1 MALHENA
8 GLRRDST
15 EPPYPPIGYAWYV
28 VVVLLILYILSF
40 IDRQILS
47 LLVGPIRKD
56 LGISD
61 TQMSLLMGFSFALFY
76 TFFGIPLGRLADA
89 RSRRTLIALGVMLWS
104 IMTAS
109 CGFVRQYYQL
119 LLCRMGVGVGEAA
132 LSPAAYSLI
141 TDYFPRHRL
150 ATAISVYGMGIYVG
164 SGMAYLLGGY
174 VVQMSAGLDSIDVP
188 LLGAMRP
195 WQTVFLIVGIPGLLL
210 ALLAYTIAEPARRG
224 KRAASSPGSPSQAV
238 ALGHVIAYIRQ
249 NFSTFFCHNIG
260 FALLALSSYGA
271 ASWVPTFFVRVH
283 GWTPSAAGM
292 WYGAIVMLFGSAGIV
307 YGGRLAD
314 RLSMKGNVSAR
325 MGTGVIAAVAGM
337 PFAILYPLVPSG
349 PVAMALLAPMVFT
362 LAMPF
367 GAAPAAIQE
376 MMPNSMRG
384 QASAIYLFV
393 VNLVGMGMG
402 PTAVALV
409 TDYGF
414 QNDNAVGYSLL
425 IVGSSTGIVAALLL
439 LAGLK
444 PFARSMRHLQAWE
457 GEGA

>member
-1 MALHENA
+1 
-8 GLRRDST
+8 
-15 EPPYPPIGYAWYV
+15 
-28 VVVLLILYILSF
+28 LLILYILSF

-89 RSRRTLIALGVMLWS
+89 RSRRTIIAVGVLLWS

-164 SGMAYLLGGY
+164 SGLAYLLGGY
-174 VVQMSAGLDSIDVP
+174 VVQISMGQESVDLP

-195 WQTVFLIVGIPGLLL
+195 WQTVFLIVGIPGVLLS
-210 ALLAYTIAEPARRG
+210 LLAYTIAEPARRG
-224 KRAASSPGSPSQAV
+224 KRAASTAGKSHAV
-238 ALGHVIAYIRQ
+238 ALGQVMTYIRQ

-292 WYGAIVMLFGSAGIV
+292 WYGLIVMLFGSMGIV
-307 YGGRLAD
+307 FGGRLAD
-314 RLSMKGNVSAR
+314 QLAQKGKIAAR
-325 MGTGVIAAVAGM
+325 MGTGIIAAVAAM
-337 PFAILYPLVPSG
+337 PFAIAYPLVPSG
-349 PVAMALLAPMVFT
+349 PMAMALMVPLVFT

-393 VNLVGMGMG
+393 VNLIGMGMG

-409 TDYGF
+409 TDYVF
-414 QNDNAVGYSLL
+414 HDDNAVGYSLL
-425 IVGSSTGIVAALLL
+425 IVGTSTSLVAALLL

-444 PFARSMRHLQAWE
+444 PFVRSMRYLRAWE